1 MLGRWEEER
10 VKKIKF
16 LGLYYFVNLQII
28 PVIKLFRPRKVIR
41 HEVDPK
47 FHHCLYTEKISCDS
61 LSILQGGKKLNSRL
75 LSIPQRSS
83 KIGAPCPGTLV
94 ICSGAQVMTVLF
106 PRASPEGRLH
116 RVCRHK
122 AASPRPRRF
131 RARPTEGA
139 LGRYLP
145 NTGLY
150 LRQECQKASRFPSSP
165 PRWSSS

>member
-16 LGLYYFVNLQII
+16 LRLYYFVNLQII
-28 PVIKLFRPRKVIR
+28 PVIKLFHPRKVIR

-131 RARPTEGA
+131 RARPTEGLLA
-139 LGRYLP
+139 V
-145 NTGLY
+145 T
-150 LRQECQKASRFPSSP
+150 CQTPGCI
-165 PRWSSS
+165 